1 MTMTTD
7 DTPPAWVVD
16 RATEASNTYGAPF
29 HEALEYELWLA
40 REMFG
45 SPPPERDPEREQ
57 RREQAVS
64 HTRVL
69 APGRF
74 VGGKV

>member
-1 MTMTTD
+1 MTTNE
-7 DTPPAWVVD
+7 DTPPAWVVE
-16 RATEASNTYGAPF
+16 RATDASETYGAPF
-29 HEALEYELWLA
+29 HEALQYELWLA

-45 SPPPERDPEREQ
+45 TPLPDRDPEREQ
-57 RREQAVS
+57 RRERAVS

-74 VGGKV
+74 VGGSV

>member
-1 MTMTTD
+1 MTD
-7 DTPPAWVVD
+7 DTEGPPAWVVD

-45 SPPPERDPEREQ
+45 TPLPARDPEREQ
-57 RREQAVS
+57 RRERAVS

-74 VGGKV
+74 VGGSV